1 MIDTHAHVDMC
12 ERAIQEIA
20 DNAVK
25 AGVRKIIN
33 VALNLETAEIGLKT
47 HQKYPH
53 IYPTVGVYPGEEY
66 TEDTWRQLEK
76 RVQTGQFVAIGEMG
90 LDYFKMRTSKIH
102 QQTALIKQL
111 EIARDYD
118 MPVIIHN
125 RHSESDIADIVTQFP
140 TVKKV
145 FHCFGSH
152 IDFIKQVDS
161 PVTYYSFTG
170 TVTYAKKGKTIAAVQ
185 QIPLE
190 RIMIET
196 DCPYLTP
203 IAYKGD
209 ENQPAYVGEIAKRI
223 AEIKGID
230 ISRVIKATTQTAS
243 SFFKI

>member
-1 MIDTHAHVDMC
+1 VIDTHAHVDLC
-12 ERAIQEIA
+12 ERSIQEIV
-20 DNAVK
+20 DNAAK
-25 AGVRKIIN
+25 AGVTHIIN

-47 HQKYPH
+47 HEKYTH
-53 IYPTVGVYPGEEY
+53 IYPTVGVYPGEDY

-76 RVQTGQFVAIGEMG
+76 RVQTGKFVAVGEIG

-111 EIARDYD
+111 ELARDYD

-125 RHSESDIADIVTQFP
+125 RHSESDMADIVNQFP

-152 IDFIKQVDS
+152 PDFIDQVDS
-161 PVTYYSFTG
+161 PTTYYSFTG
-170 TVTYAKKGKTIAAVQ
+170 TATYAKKGKTISAVQ

-203 IAYKGD
+203 IAYKGE
-209 ENQPAYVGEIAKRI
+209 ENQPAYVSEIAKRI
-223 AEIKGID
+223 ADIKGID
-230 ISRVIKATTQTAS
+230 IATVIETTTQTAT
-243 SFFKI
+243 SFFEI

>member
-1 MIDTHAHVDMC
+1 MIDTHAHVDLC
-12 ERAIQEIA
+12 ERSIQEIV
-20 DNAVK
+20 DNAAN
-25 AGVRKIIN
+25 AGVTHIIN

-47 HQKYPH
+47 HEKYPH
-53 IYPTVGVYPGEEY
+53 IYPTVGLYPGEDY
-66 TEDTWRQLEK
+66 TEDTWHQLEK
-76 RVQTGQFVAIGEMG
+76 MVQSGRFVAIGEMG

-111 EIARDYD
+111 ELARDYD

-125 RHSESDIADIVTQFP
+125 RHSESDMADIVTQFP

-152 IDFIKQVDS
+152 IDFIKQVDT
-161 PVTYYSFTG
+161 PLTYYSFTG
-170 TVTYAKKGKTIAAVQ
+170 TVTYAKKGKTISAVQ

-190 RIMIET
+190 RIMLET

-209 ENQPAYVGEIAKRI
+209 ENQPAYVSEIAKRI
-223 AEIKGID
+223 ADIKGVD
-230 ISRVIKATTQTAS
+230 IATVIQETTQTAS